1 MELSLIQIIR
11 ISPAIPVLVCMYM
24 LGCRGPEMS
33 RSYKYIWFMIIYMRV
48 YIYIHIHTYLYL
60 EASSGGPF
68 IDTHTISPYAQLP
81 SLVKRI

>member
-11 ISPAIPVLVCMYM
+11 ISPAVPVLVCMYM

-48 YIYIHIHTYLYL
+48 CIYTYIYTHICILR
-60 EASSGGPF
+60 
-68 IDTHTISPYAQLP
+68 LP
-81 SLVKRI
+81 QVAPL